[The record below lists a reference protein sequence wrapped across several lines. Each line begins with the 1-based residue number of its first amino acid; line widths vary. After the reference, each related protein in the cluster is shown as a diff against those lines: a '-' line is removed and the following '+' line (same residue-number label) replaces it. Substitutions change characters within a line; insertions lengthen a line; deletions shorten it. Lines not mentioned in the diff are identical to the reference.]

1 LFFRKYSM
9 SFKKTLLAIVV
20 SAVAATAC
28 TKQNADTVVSDV
40 NTFQTK
46 PAEKEVQDKIKSALS
61 KQIGNGSIVIDEIN
75 TTPSPDLYE
84 LIVKVNGDKNMV
96 YATKDG
102 NYIVAG
108 SLLSSK
114 EDKNLSAERMMQI
127 QSQEQGF
134 DSLPLDVAIK
144 KVYGKGT
151 HKIVV
156 FSDPDCPFCK
166 KLEHDFAKNADKLDM
181 TVYTLMLPIEELH
194 PGALQHARQILCSE
208 DPNKAWYDW
217 ILDNN
222 QTNDKQETCEKAN
235 SILEKSGEAAMKFQV
250 QGTPTIV
257 FENGFSQAGAESVIQ
272 IQETANKVAEQM
284 KLNKK

>member
-1 LFFRKYSM
+1 M

-46 PAEKEVQDKIKSALS
+46 PAEKEVQDKIKTALS

-217 ILDNN
+217 ILHNN
-222 QTNDKQETCEKAN
+222 QPIDKQETCEKAN

>member
-1 LFFRKYSM
+1 MLLLKKSM
-9 SFKKTLLAIVV
+9 
-20 SAVAATAC
+20 
-28 TKQNADTVVSDV
+28 
-40 NTFQTK
+40 
-46 PAEKEVQDKIKSALS
+46 
-61 KQIGNGSIVIDEIN
+61 G
-75 TTPSPDLYE
+75 
-84 LIVKVNGDKNMV
+84 
-96 YATKDG
+96 
-102 NYIVAG
+102 
-108 SLLSSK
+108 
-114 EDKNLSAERMMQI
+114 R
-127 QSQEQGF
+127 
-134 DSLPLDVAIK
+134 
-144 KVYGKGT
+144 
-151 HKIVV
+151 
-156 FSDPDCPFCK
+156 DPDCPFCK

-222 QTNDKQETCEKAN
+222 QPNDKQETCEKAN

>member
-1 LFFRKYSM
+1 M

-222 QTNDKQETCEKAN
+222 QPDDKQETCEKAN

>member
-1 LFFRKYSM
+1 M

-46 PAEKEVQDKIKSALS
+46 PAEKEVQDKIKTALS

-217 ILDNN
+217 ILDSN
-222 QTNDKQETCEKAN
+222 QPNDKQETCEKAN

>member
-1 LFFRKYSM
+1 M

-46 PAEKEVQDKIKSALS
+46 PAEKEVQDKIKTALS

-151 HKIVV
+151 QKIVV

-222 QTNDKQETCEKAN
+222 QPNDKQETCEKAN

>member
-1 LFFRKYSM
+1 M

-40 NTFQTK
+40 NAFQTK

-222 QTNDKQETCEKAN
+222 QPNDKQETCEKAN

>member
-1 LFFRKYSM
+1 M

-222 QTNDKQETCEKAN
+222 QPNGKQETCEKAN

>member
-1 LFFRKYSM
+1 M

-46 PAEKEVQDKIKSALS
+46 PAEKEVQDKIKTALS

-222 QTNDKQETCEKAN
+222 QPIDKQETCEKAN

>member
-1 LFFRKYSM
+1 M

-46 PAEKEVQDKIKSALS
+46 PAEKEVQDKIKTALS

-222 QTNDKQETCEKAN
+222 QPNDKQGTCEKAN

>member
-1 LFFRKYSM
+1 M

-222 QTNDKQETCEKAN
+222 QPNDKQETCEKAN

>member
-1 LFFRKYSM
+1 M

-46 PAEKEVQDKIKSALS
+46 PAEKEVQDKIKTALS

-222 QTNDKQETCEKAN
+222 QPNGKQETCEKAN

>member
-1 LFFRKYSM
+1 M

-46 PAEKEVQDKIKSALS
+46 PAEKEVQDKIKTALS
-61 KQIGNGSIVIDEIN
+61 KQIGNGSIVVDEIN

-151 HKIVV
+151 QKIVV

-222 QTNDKQETCEKAN
+222 QPNDKQETCEKAN

>member
-1 LFFRKYSM
+1 M

>member
-1 LFFRKYSM
+1 M

-20 SAVAATAC
+20 SAVAVTAC

-222 QTNDKQETCEKAN
+222 QPNGKQETCEKAN

>member
-1 LFFRKYSM
+1 M

-222 QTNDKQETCEKAN
+222 QPNDKQETCEKAN

-272 IQETANKVAEQM
+272 IQETANKVAERM

>member
-1 LFFRKYSM
+1 M

-46 PAEKEVQDKIKSALS
+46 PAEKEVQDKIKTALS

-222 QTNDKQETCEKAN
+222 QPNDKQETCEKAN

>member
-1 LFFRKYSM
+1 M

-46 PAEKEVQDKIKSALS
+46 PAEKEVQDKIKTALS

-208 DPNKAWYDW
+208 EPSKAWYDW
-217 ILDNN
+217 ILNN
-222 QTNDKQETCEKAN
+222 KQPNDPQETCEKAN

>member
-1 LFFRKYSM
+1 M
-9 SFKKTLLAIVV
+9 AIVV

-46 PAEKEVQDKIKSALS
+46 PAEKEVQDKIKTALS

-222 QTNDKQETCEKAN
+222 QPNDKQETCEKAN